1 MWVLP
6 FTFVMSFGLI
16 VGVYWLLVVRPE
28 GQSRGKVTERLEGP
42 GSRRKNSD
50 DERTQLVVDVPRL
63 STIPT
68 IASLLTRAGSVAERT
83 QLLIDA
89 ADVKT
94 TVSRLIL
101 GSLLLA
107 VATYVAVGVIFG
119 MPGFGLLLAIICG
132 WLPYLYVRRQRT
144 VRFKKFEEQ
153 FPEAIDLIARAMRA
167 GHGLSVGLGM
177 VADELPQPV
186 GREFRMLYD
195 WQNFG
200 MSLPDALHRFA
211 DRVPLLDA
219 RFFVTAVLT
228 QRESGGNL
236 AEVLDNLSRV
246 IRERFRVKRQIR
258 VLSAHGR
265 VTGAVLSGLPPVM
278 ALFFFLTKP
287 DYIQELASD
296 PLGVRMV
303 FGAIVM
309 QILGMLIIRRLVD
322 IEY

>member
-1 MWVLP
+1 MWLLP
-6 FTFVMSFGLI
+6 LTFVLSLALI
-16 VGVYWLLVVRPE
+16 LGVYWLLVVRPE
-28 GQSRGKVTERLEGP
+28 EESRDQVEKRLKASRPKVVREEA
-42 GSRRKNSD
+42 SR
-50 DERTQLVVDVPRL
+50 LVVDAPQVSSIPTLQHLLARAGGLVPR
-63 STIPT
+63 I
-68 IASLLTRAGSVAERT
+68 
-83 QLLIDA
+83 QLLLDS

-94 TVSRLIL
+94 TVSRFLL

-107 VATYVAVGVIFG
+107 VATYVVIGVMFKL
-119 MPGFGLLLAIICG
+119 PGFGAVMAVLAG
-132 WLPYLYVRRQRT
+132 FGPTLYVRRQRSE
-144 VRFKKFEEQ
+144 RFKKFEEQ
-153 FPEAIDLIARAMRA
+153 FPDAIDLIARAMRA
-167 GHGLSVGLGM
+167 GHGLAAGLGM
-177 VADELPQPV
+177 VAEELPQPV
-186 GREFRMLYD
+186 GREFRQLYD

-200 MSLPDALHRFA
+200 MSLPEALHRFA
-211 DRVPLLDA
+211 DRIPLLDA

-265 VTGAVLSGLPPVM
+265 VTGAVLAGMPPAM
-278 ALFFFLTKP
+278 ALYFFITKP
-287 DYIQELASD
+287 DYISELASD

-303 FGAIVM
+303 LAALVM